1 MKGSAL
7 ASLKFSGVPGKFLI
21 YACFPSQGSPDRF
34 MGGKQWSL

>member
-21 YACFPSQGSPDRF
+21 CACFPSQGSF
-34 MGGKQWSL
+34 HTFKGGQQWSL